1 MKTLVISLLAV
12 GLVAGLVCGC
22 QTTAKAKGPS
32 DQELINKV
40 VADWKAAATAK
51 DLDKVMALYS
61 EAFKHFEYGDKAG
74 MKSFIKDAID
84 MGYMEN
90 AEVNTANMKI
100 TIEKDKANAYPIEL
114 KAAFGSATIK
124 MALTKEA
131 AGWKITGMDIEQS

>member
-1 MKTLVISLLAV
+1 MKTLVISLFAV

-22 QTTAKAKGPS
+22 QTAAKGPS

-51 DLDKVMALYS
+51 DLDKVMVLYS

-90 AEVNTANMKI
+90 AEVNTANMKV
-100 TIEKDKANAYPIEL
+100 TIDKDKANAYPIEL

-124 MALTKEA
+124 MDLKKEA
-131 AGWKITGMDIEQS
+131 AGWKIIGMDIEQS

>member
-1 MKTLVISLLAV
+1 MKTLVISMLAV

-22 QTTAKAKGPS
+22 QTAAKGPS

-61 EAFKHFEYGDKAG
+61 EAFSHFEYGDKAG

-90 AEVNTANMKI
+90 AEINTANTKV
-100 TIEKDKANAYPIEL
+100 TIEKDKANAYPIEM

-124 MALTKEA
+124 LDLKKEA
-131 AGWKITGMDIEQS
+131 SGWKITGSDIEQN